1 MEVVM
6 EEVSKQDVYLNIRMA
21 VSDEDCGFDSLQ
33 EVAEMYWEYADILIA
48 GLIADKMR
56 VMVWE

>member
-1 MEVVM
+1 M